1 MCLPIP
7 GPGIMLCRSLVAQS
21 CPTLCDPVDC
31 SPPGSSVPGILQAR
45 MLERVAISFPRGSSR
60 PRDQTH
66 ICCTAG
72 RFLTTEL
79 LIHKTQIISGH
90 LLGPLT
96 HHSCYQARGQEGGPL
111 LSSQR
116 LRPIM
121 TGGGVMAGGGE
132 EYLANRPLHRENRG
146 CHRGE
151 RGRSSQGS

>member
-1 MCLPIP
+1 MSYYWLPPSSPSFGCSMCLPIP

-90 LLGPLT
+90 LPGAPDPSQLLPSKRPGRRSSPFIPAPQT
-96 HHSCYQARGQEGGPL
+96 HYDWGRGNG
-111 LSSQR
+111 
-116 LRPIM
+116 
-121 TGGGVMAGGGE
+121 
-132 EYLANRPLHRENRG
+132 
-146 CHRGE
+146 
-151 RGRSSQGS
+151 RGRGGISGK